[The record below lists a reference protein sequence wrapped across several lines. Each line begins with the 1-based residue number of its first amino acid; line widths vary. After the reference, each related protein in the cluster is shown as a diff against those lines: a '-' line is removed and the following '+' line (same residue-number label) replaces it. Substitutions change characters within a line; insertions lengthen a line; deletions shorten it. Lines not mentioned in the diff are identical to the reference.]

1 MATDTDFF
9 LPPQYIHQI
18 ADQVTR
24 MGSRLPDWFMQSVK
38 PGPGGELDIP
48 HLSFQDFLRLMREA
62 LALTREPAFGLLLG
76 ERLLINSH
84 GVLGYAAANS
94 QTLQQAIDLLEQYML
109 LRTSLLAVRQVVEGD
124 RLRLVFVEPRPL
136 EDLRAPVLE
145 AVVLTIKNLIDYVT
159 MGTCRVSRAVFS
171 FGPPAHEGL
180 ARDLFKC
187 EVLYDASWAGLEIP
201 LSQLRLPLRSAN
213 PQAWQEAVA
222 RCEDELAKLQRQQSL
237 ATQVRQLML
246 GKQGGFPSLQVTARL
261 LNLTPRTL
269 HRRLQDEGTSYR
281 DILEDIRHTLAI
293 EHLRTGRLTI
303 QEIAFM
309 LGYDDQ
315 ANFRRAFKRWEGV
328 PPTAYRSAPT
338 DPRHAP

>member
-1 MATDTDFF
+1 
-9 LPPQYIHQI
+9 
-18 ADQVTR
+18 

-109 LRTSLLAVRQVVEGD
+109 LRTSLLAVRQVLEGD

-281 DILEDIRHTLAI
+281 DILEDIRHTLAV
-293 EHLRTGRLTI
+293 EHLRAGRLTI

-315 ANFRRAFKRWEGV
+315 ANFRRAFKRWEGM
-328 PPTAYRSAPT
+328 PPSAYPTAAPQVDPGSYRG
-338 DPRHAP
+338 D

>member
-9 LPPQYIHQI
+9 LPAQYIHQI
-18 ADQVTR
+18 SDQVTR
-24 MGSRLPDWFMQSVK
+24 MGSRLPDWFTQRVK
-38 PGPGGELDIP
+38 PGPGGELEIP
-48 HLSFQDFLRLMREA
+48 NLSFEDFLRLMREA
-62 LALTREPAFGLLLG
+62 LALTQEPAFGLLLG

-109 LRTSLLAVRQVVEGD
+109 LRTSLLAVRQVVDGD
-124 RLRLVFVEPRPL
+124 RLKLVFVEPRPL
-136 EDLRAPVLE
+136 QDLREPVLE

-159 MGTCRVSRAVFS
+159 MGTCRVSRAVFAFS
-171 FGPPAHEGL
+171 PPEHTDL
-180 ARDLFKC
+180 ARGLFKC
-187 EVLYDASWAGLEIP
+187 EVCHDASWTGLELP
-201 LSQLRLPLRSAN
+201 LAQMHLPLRSAN

-222 RCEDELAKLQRQQSL
+222 RCEDELTKLTRQQSL

-261 LNLTPRTL
+261 LHLTPRTL

-281 DILEDIRHTLAI
+281 DILEDIRHTLAL
-293 EHLRTGRLTI
+293 EHLRAGRLTV
-303 QEIAFM
+303 QEIAFL

-328 PPTAYRSAPT
+328 APT
-338 DPRHAP
+338 HYLSRQMGLSPR

>member
-48 HLSFQDFLRLMREA
+48 NLSFQDFLRLMREA

-84 GVLGYAAANS
+84 GVLGYAAVNS

-187 EVLYDASWAGLEIP
+187 EVRYDASWAGLEIP

-222 RCEDELAKLQRQQSL
+222 RCEDELTKLQRQQSL

>member
-180 ARDLFKC
+180 AWDLFKC

>member
-1 MATDTDFF
+1 MARPIDPDFF
-9 LPPQYIHQI
+9 LPPQYVRQI

-24 MGSRLPDWFMQSVK
+24 MGARLPEWFTQSFR
-38 PGPGGELDIP
+38 PGASGELEIEQ
-48 HLSFQDFLRLMREA
+48 LTFEAFMRLMREA
-62 LALTREPAFGLLLG
+62 LALTQEPAFGLLLG
-76 ERLLINSH
+76 ERLLVNSH

-94 QTLQQAIDLLEQYML
+94 QTLQQAIDVIEQYML
-109 LRTSLLAVRQVVEGD
+109 VRTSLLAVKQVVEGD

-145 AVVLTIKNLIDYVT
+145 AVVLTVKNLIDHVT
-159 MGTCRVSRAVFS
+159 LGACRVSRAVFP
-171 FGPPAHEGL
+171 FAPPAHAAL
-180 ARDLFKC
+180 ASDLFKC
-187 EVLYDASWAGLEIP
+187 DVEHGASWAGLEMP
-201 LSQLRLPLRSAN
+201 LAQMRLPLKTGN

-222 RCEDELAKLQRQQSL
+222 RCEDELVKLRRQQSL
-237 ATQVRQLML
+237 SAQVRQLML

-281 DILEDIRHTLAI
+281 DILEDIRHTLAV
-293 EHLRTGRLTI
+293 EHLRAGRLTI

-309 LGYDDQ
+309 LGYDDP

-328 PPTAYRSAPT
+328 PPSARA
-338 DPRHAP
+338 PR

>member
-84 GVLGYAAANS
+84 GVLGYAAVNS